1 MNIFTCEIR
10 LRGDVRGSI
19 PQIWKKMASHHLLGD
34 PGGNA
39 DAAKLIVLAMLSEDG
54 VEGALPT
61 FRRLSRGW
69 RQVIEELLA
78 EEAVLVEAMRCA
90 VSAVKQRRYKNPTTD
105 HFFDFIWMLCCDR
118 RLPMES
124 RLWLLDQVCPAPHL
138 LRKTNRTCSAP
149 APHLLRPPTHDVH
162 HDLNPG
168 TRRCM
173 CGRASSGP

>member
-1 MNIFTCEIR
+1 
-10 LRGDVRGSI
+10 
-19 PQIWKKMASHHLLGD
+19 MASHLLLGD
-34 PGGNA
+34 PASNA

-54 VEGALPT
+54 VECALPT
-61 FRRLSRGW
+61 FWLLSRGW
-69 RQVIEELLA
+69 RQVVVELLA

-90 VSAVKQRRYKNPTTD
+90 VSAVKQRRYKNRTTD